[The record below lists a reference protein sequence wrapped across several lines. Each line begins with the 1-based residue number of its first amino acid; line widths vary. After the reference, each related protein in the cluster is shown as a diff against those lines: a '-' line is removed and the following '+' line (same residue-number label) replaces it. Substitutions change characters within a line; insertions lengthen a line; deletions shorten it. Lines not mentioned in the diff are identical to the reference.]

1 MKKIAIAVL
10 CCILHAGVQAQAGSG
25 SIYGASGSGTAGET
39 SVDWVLG
46 SLSTDGGPGAIALP
60 VQFGAISATIT
71 NKQLLVKWI
80 TETET
85 NNDHFDIE
93 VSPDGTHFKKIA
105 SVVSKAPE
113 GHSATPLHYEY
124 QPAQAEVALALA
136 FGILCCTGLC
146 SKRKKWHY
154 LPAVL
159 ILLAVAIL
167 SGCSKKDLKL
177 TTGTPSQYLR
187 IAQVDK
193 DGIKVYSKVVKITG
207 E

>member
-1 MKKIAIAVL
+1 MKKIVIVAI
-10 CCILHAGVQAQAGSG
+10 CCIIHISVWAQAGSG

-80 TETET
+80 TETEM

-93 VSPDGTHFKKIA
+93 VSPDGTHFKRIA

-113 GHSATPLHYEY
+113 GHSATPLEYEY
-124 QPAQAEVALALA
+124 RSEQAQIALALA
-136 FGILCCTGLC
+136 FGMLCCTALF
-146 SKRKKWHY
+146 SKRRKWHY
-154 LPAVL
+154 LPAVV
-159 ILLAVAIL
+159 ILQAVAIL
-167 SGCSKKDLKL
+167 SGCSKKDLKI
-177 TTGTPSQYLR
+177 TTEIPNQYLR